1 MNYVCSQL
9 NKGSQKS
16 QYVKSKISQKNQQK
30 INNWSSNFKS
40 QERDLFQLKSQ
51 TDLVKQSRP
60 DKMHIYNL
68 VNFNFLTSRTI
79 MSNITIDLVPLV
91 VYPR

>member
-1 MNYVCSQL
+1 M
-9 NKGSQKS
+9 
-16 QYVKSKISQKNQQK
+16 
-30 INNWSSNFKS
+30 NNWSSNFKS
-40 QERDLFQLKSQ
+40 QKRDLFQLKSQ

-79 MSNITIDLVPLV
+79 MSNITIDLVSPCCLSEV
-91 VYPR
+91 THCKSVDVILTLKFYIRSDNIERL